1 MVLSHNDD
9 DPFAIFTRAPANE
22 TPGERA
28 ARESAEAEAKKR
40 SDAIDEELRKEKSRL
55 KKEEKGVVKVLLL
68 GQSESGKSTTLKNFR
83 IKYAHAEWSAELAN
97 WRSVIQLNLLRS
109 VITILDALQAEQDGD
124 PTDDVAMS
132 LYTPG
137 PGDTEFVIPYSPA
150 VPARD
155 GRFDPLSSPG
165 KSPTVTPAS
174 PSTGSLGR
182 SRGAS
187 ISTSQPSS
195 SFRSLGPQASLRRD
209 VIAAQASTSTSQQ
222 PEASSSSSTP
232 RGEGSRSRTNSQHKP
247 PPLALP
253 RSRSSSNLQ
262 SGSGG
267 ASPASA
273 SISPAHQLLKLR
285 LAPLRRVETDLKRRL
300 GAGADE
306 EVEDA
311 AVGGGVLGNIT
322 NDATFSAARGGAAGG
337 GQLRRKETKEFGVR
351 RVKDALEGG
360 GPGDVSG
367 RGERRRGSAEGEDEA
382 TEVIASC
389 CEDIVSLWR
398 DEGVRALLRRRK
410 IRLEDSAG
418 FFLDD
423 THRIAQRT
431 YTPSSDDVVRARL
444 RTLGVQEYRIKLD
457 SQSGPNGG
465 GGNKVSTA
473 LGNAIMN
480 FGNEWLLYDVGGSR
494 TGRNAWIPFFE
505 GVNAIIFLAPL
516 STFDERLLE
525 DSRINRLEDSFLL
538 WRTVCSSPLLAN
550 ASLILF
556 MNKCDLLKRK
566 LKAGVRVARYLPSY
580 GTERGNDAGTVVKYL
595 KDKFKDIQ
603 KTASTGGRAAYYY
616 ATSVTDTRTTA
627 ITLVAV
633 KDIILRDHL
642 KNADFV

>member
-1 MVLSHNDD
+1 MVLSHDD
-9 DPFAIFTRAPANE
+9 YDPFAVFTRAPANE

-109 VITILDALQAEQDGD
+109 VITILDALQAEQDGE

-137 PGDTEFVIPYSPA
+137 P
-150 VPARD
+150 
-155 GRFDPLSSPG
+155 
-165 KSPTVTPAS
+165 
-174 PSTGSLGR
+174 
-182 SRGAS
+182 
-187 ISTSQPSS
+187 
-195 SFRSLGPQASLRRD
+195 
-209 VIAAQASTSTSQQ
+209 AAQASTSTSQQ
-222 PEASSSSSTP
+222 PEASSSSSTS
-232 RGEGSRSRTNSQHKP
+232 RGEGSSSRTNSQHKP

-306 EVEDA
+306 EAEDA

-322 NDATFSAARGGAAGG
+322 NDAAFSAARGGAAGG
-337 GQLRRKETKEFGVR
+337 GQLRRKGTKEFGVR

-398 DEGVRALLRRRK
+398 DEGVRALLRRRR

-457 SQSGPNGG
+457 SQS
-465 GGNKVSTA
+465 NKVSTA